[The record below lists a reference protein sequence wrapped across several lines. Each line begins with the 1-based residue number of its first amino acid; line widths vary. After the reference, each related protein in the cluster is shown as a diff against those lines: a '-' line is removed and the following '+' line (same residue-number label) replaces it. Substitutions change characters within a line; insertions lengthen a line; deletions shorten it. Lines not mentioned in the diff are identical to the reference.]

1 MARVARVATLTASAG
16 NLDAQTSANASTT
29 ASTTAS
35 TNASANARTCL
46 SANAR
51 TSANASANASTPILR
66 LNLSKVVAIGGSRL
80 QILSAR
86 DGCGAGALVHTVCNG
101 RGHLCQFKGR
111 TPVNFCCV

>member
-29 ASTTAS
+29 AST
-35 TNASANARTCL
+35 NARKCL
-46 SANAR
+46 SANAW
-51 TSANASANASTPILR
+51 TSANASTPILR